1 MTAVEDSP
9 SVERDYDPDGLIG
22 LLGRGSTAGSKL
34 YRLYYGKPPGADV
47 GNEYSKRNLE
57 RLRSSKPASEEKVPE
72 AQVPGMSTAQRLKC
86 AFRRPLSKLT
96 EGGAVF

>member
-1 MTAVEDSP
+1 MAAVEDKT

-22 LLGRGSTAGSKL
+22 LLGRGSNAGSKL

-57 RLRSSKPASEEKVPE
+57 RLKSCKPSTEEKLPE
-72 AQVPGMSTAQRLKC
+72 AGSPGMPSTEAK
-86 AFRRPLSKLT
+86 S
-96 EGGAVF
+96 